1 MSEVGSSVAVDSGDP
16 RCMSYTRSGR
26 RYKGS
31 FEMSESGQAGGSGAS
46 APTDLQQVLQLLMED
61 RRQREEEIAAERRQR
76 EEEVAAERERQE
88 RETNRRLQEMQ
99 QHVESLLK
107 VVERTQEASGGP
119 TSGAGS
125 SRGEKEAK
133 VSKLSEDDDIEAY
146 LTTFERMMTAYGVP
160 KDRWVFRVAPQL
172 TGKAQQAYAAMAAE
186 NTGDYDQLKAA
197 IFQRY
202 NITEETYRV
211 RFRSVT
217 RAREESYTEMA
228 TRVMDLTRK
237 WTRKCTDVDEVQ
249 EVIAV
254 EQLLNSM
261 PVGIRIW
268 VRERKPKTVAE
279 AGRLA
284 DDYAEARGS
293 LESQSV
299 QEASKE
305 PSRIVSGS
313 PRRCYGCGEPGHIA
327 RDCLAK
333 VEPGT
338 SNTGQGDRDQV
349 RCYRCHQK
357 GHFANKCPTQQVFFS
372 YQVRTGHRGP
382 ARAGTVEAT
391 PVEGIVLDTGAAKTM
406 IHRDL
411 VPVEKVGKEMVDILC
426 AHGDV
431 VSYPIAEVSVT
442 VGDKPL
448 SVQAAVADQLPVP
461 VLLGR
466 EVPEFS
472 ELLGVDQRGDSSTK
486 VSKVVAVS
494 QHHGGREELSE
505 YKQVDRMRELGAM
518 KVAPGTDSSKEAPWK
533 DEPRSLREPVVSE
546 RVSGRQQDQIRRDTV
561 VSQEKGGGV

>member
-1 MSEVGSSVAVDSGDP
+1 
-16 RCMSYTRSGR
+16 
-26 RYKGS
+26 
-31 FEMSESGQAGGSGAS
+31 
-46 APTDLQQVLQLLMED
+46 MED

-76 EEEVAAERERQE
+76 EEEIAAERRQREEEAAAERERQE

-146 LTTFERMMTAYGVP
+146 LTTFERMMVAFGVA
-160 KDRWVFRVAPQL
+160 KERWVFKVAPQL

-268 VRERKPKTVAE
+268 
-279 AGRLA
+279 
-284 DDYAEARGS
+284 
-293 LESQSV
+293 
-299 QEASKE
+299 
-305 PSRIVSGS
+305 
-313 PRRCYGCGEPGHIA
+313 
-327 RDCLAK
+327 
-333 VEPGT
+333 
-338 SNTGQGDRDQV
+338 
-349 RCYRCHQK
+349 
-357 GHFANKCPTQQVFFS
+357 
-372 YQVRTGHRGP
+372 
-382 ARAGTVEAT
+382 
-391 PVEGIVLDTGAAKTM
+391 
-406 IHRDL
+406 
-411 VPVEKVGKEMVDILC
+411 
-426 AHGDV
+426 
-431 VSYPIAEVSVT
+431 
-442 VGDKPL
+442 
-448 SVQAAVADQLPVP
+448 
-461 VLLGR
+461 
-466 EVPEFS
+466 
-472 ELLGVDQRGDSSTK
+472 
-486 VSKVVAVS
+486 
-494 QHHGGREELSE
+494 
-505 YKQVDRMRELGAM
+505 
-518 KVAPGTDSSKEAPWK
+518 
-533 DEPRSLREPVVSE
+533 
-546 RVSGRQQDQIRRDTV
+546 
-561 VSQEKGGGV
+561 